1 MHKGRG
7 LNGFGVARLGLL
19 ALRFPSI
26 ASLVL
31 VAATLLAAAGLP
43 KLGYSGAN
51 IDILR
56 DGSQEIADYD
66 LLLSAFR
73 NFNNDAVVL
82 IRTPDLATVE
92 GIETYRDLHFE
103 FQFDDRVQSVLSL
116 FSLVQYDSGEGG
128 WHSAV
133 PARFESDAQV
143 AAFLDKLSKDI
154 PNSQSLL
161 GAGHDSAVMVV
172 YAKPEA
178 VSDAAVRETIDHF
191 REVAKQFEAD
201 GVSVTIAGQ
210 PAIRSGLIS
219 DIVGDLLKFLPI
231 AVAFCALIAWAIF
244 RSLPA
249 MAITAVAPLISV
261 VWLMGG
267 MGLAGNDINFLT
279 NILPVLLMVIVFA
292 DSLHLYLKW
301 EHLARES
308 GDFHGAIEQAVSMI
322 GPACVLSV
330 LTTALAL
337 FSLVLS
343 GNNGLT
349 ELGIIGGLA
358 VVASLVAVIV
368 ALPLCLHWAVRLG
381 YRPAEQ
387 GVSRMVVAATPALKL
402 LSRRKM
408 VVAVGMAICAVGIV
422 GHFKIDSRFQLVDYL
437 SSKSS
442 VAVSE
447 GFIDRRY
454 PGSTPLFAVVA
465 LDADKPM
472 LDPVHLERFYG
483 VLGAVGRVFPASS
496 FYSLADFKDEIEK
509 GGGTIREADID
520 SLPEYLTSRFISRDR
535 KYVLITIFSSA
546 NMAASEMQELLGG
559 LHRELSKEDLD
570 RYVTLTG
577 FPILS
582 AVVAPRLMDNLRIS
596 LIAAIAMSIALI
608 AIAARSWRHG
618 LACLVP
624 NLLPILCVETALW
637 LAGVPLN
644 MSVAVSLTVAFGLA
658 VNDSIHLLN
667 QYLIS
672 KDGADNEGAMR
683 EALRQVFPAM
693 LSTTLILSGGLA
705 IMLLSS
711 LPAITLFSAVMILTL
726 VFALLFD
733 VFQLPA
739 QLLMLER

>member
-1 MHKGRG
+1 MTKGQG
-7 LNGFGVARLGLL
+7 LNGFGVAKLGLI
-19 ALRFPSI
+19 ALRFPAIVSV
-26 ASLVL
+26 AL
-31 VAATLLAAAGLP
+31 VAVTLLAAAGLP
-43 KLGYSGAN
+43 RIGYSGAN

-56 DGSQEIADYD
+56 DGSREIADYD
-66 LLLSAFR
+66 FLLDTFR

-82 IRTPDLATVE
+82 LRSPHLATVD

-116 FSLVQYDSGEGG
+116 FSLVQYNSKEGG

-133 PARFESDAQV
+133 PARFESDEQV
-143 AAFLDKLSKDI
+143 AAFLDRLSAEI

-178 VSDAAVRETIDHF
+178 VSDAAVRDTMNHF
-191 REVAKQFEAD
+191 QELAAQFASD

-219 DIVGDLLKFLPI
+219 DIVGDLIKFLPI
-231 AVAFCALIAWAIF
+231 AIAFCAIIAWAIF

-249 MAITAVAPLISV
+249 MVITAVAPLVSV

-267 MGLAGNDINFLT
+267 MGLAGYDINFLT

-292 DSLHLYLKW
+292 DALHLYLKW
-301 EHLARES
+301 EHLARAS
-308 GDFHGAIEQAVSMI
+308 GDPVTAISEAVSTI
-322 GPACVLSV
+322 GAACMLSV
-330 LTTALAL
+330 VTTALAL

-343 GNNGLT
+343 GNTGLT
-349 ELGIIGGLA
+349 ELGVIGGLA

-368 ALPLCLHWAVRLG
+368 MLPLCLYWAVRLG

-387 GVSRMVVAATPALKL
+387 GPSRLVVAANPALRL
-402 LSRRKM
+402 LSRPKIT
-408 VVAVGMAICAVGIV
+408 VVAGLALCAVGVV
-422 GHFKIDSRFQLVDYL
+422 GHVKIDSRFQLVDYL

-454 PGSTPLFAVVA
+454 PGSTPLFAIVA
-465 LDADKPM
+465 LDPDKPM
-472 LDPVHLERFYG
+472 LDPVHLKRFYG
-483 VLGAVGRVFPASS
+483 VLDAVGRVFPSSS

-509 GGGTIREADID
+509 GGGQIREEDLD
-520 SLPEYLTSRFISRDR
+520 SLPEYLTSRFVSRDR
-535 KYVLITIFSSA
+535 KHVLITIFSSA
-546 NMAASEMQELLGG
+546 NMAASEMQGLLGD
-559 LHRELSKEDLD
+559 LHRELAKEDLD

-596 LIAAIAMSIALI
+596 LLASIVVSILLI
-608 AIAARSWRHG
+608 AVAARSWRHG

-624 NLLPILCVETALW
+624 NLLPILCVETVLW
-637 LAGVPLN
+637 LAGIPLN

-667 QYLIS
+667 QYMIS
-672 KDGADNEGAMR
+672 KSELDNTAAMR
-683 EALRQVFPAM
+683 DALRQVFPAM

-739 QLLMLER
+739 QLLMLEP